1 MNGAPMVDGAQRNAG
16 ITLSA
21 ASIKDTVIVL
31 KVLAREIEIPLS
43 SSSTEGFT
51 RWMLQRDLLV
61 NPVQAMDLEKVQAAG
76 QELLALTA
84 GCLCLLLFPVSMA
97 LFFAF

>member
-1 MNGAPMVDGAQRNAG
+1 MVDGAQRNAG

-31 KVLAREIEIPLS
+31 KVLEIPLS